1 LFEKFAMQS
10 TLLRKALAPPLL
22 FCSVRGIYV
31 QLPRTLVWDGWWL
44 ALPVRPALTDHQKAG
59 Q

>member
-1 LFEKFAMQS
+1 MQS
-10 TLLRKALAPPLL
+10 TQHRKAYQTPSL

-44 ALPVRPALTDHQKAG
+44 SLPILSARDAG
-59 Q
+59 AGA